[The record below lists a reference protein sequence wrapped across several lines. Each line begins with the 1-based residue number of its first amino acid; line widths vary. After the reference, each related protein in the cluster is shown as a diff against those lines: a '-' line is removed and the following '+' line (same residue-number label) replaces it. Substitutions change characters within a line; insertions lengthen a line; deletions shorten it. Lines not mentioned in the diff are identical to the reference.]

1 MTFKHCAEEEVSFVN
16 SPVLH
21 SVSLCFALNSSVVRF
36 TKDAVPNE
44 LVFKT
49 S

>member
-1 MTFKHCAEEEVSFVN
+1 MTFKHCVEEEVSFVN

-21 SVSLCFALNSSVVRF
+21 SVSFCAVRF
-36 TKDAVPNE
+36 TEDAVPNE